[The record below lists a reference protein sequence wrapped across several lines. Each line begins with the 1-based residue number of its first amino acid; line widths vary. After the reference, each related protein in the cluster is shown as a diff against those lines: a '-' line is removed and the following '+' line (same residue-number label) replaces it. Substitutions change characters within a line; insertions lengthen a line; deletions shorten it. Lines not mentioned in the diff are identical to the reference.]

1 MMITEATQCNMVEQQ
16 IRPWNVHSPRLLEA
30 IGKLDRATFVPAD
43 QQALCCVDTEIMLQ
57 GNVKMLEPKV
67 SARLLQALELM
78 PDDRVL
84 LVGIGSGYTAA
95 LCSKMAY
102 RVDCIDDQQ
111 AALDSAAKKHMAL
124 GLKNMDYHQSSG
136 SSRAL
141 ENKEYDAILIREPR
155 STSPKEYFQYL
166 TSKGRCVALVGD
178 GYVMELMRYLRQ
190 GKDIVSESITD
201 ILKTRNQ
208 LATSEKEFVF

>member
-1 MMITEATQCNMVEQQ
+1 MNNIANINMVEQQ
-16 IRPWNVHSPRLLEA
+16 IRPWNVHSSRLLEV
-30 IGKLDRATFVPAD
+30 IIKLDRAQFVPAD
-43 QQALCCVDTEIMLQ
+43 RQALCYVDTEIMLQ

-67 SARLLQALELM
+67 SARLLQALELKA
-78 PDDRVL
+78 DDCVL

-111 AALDSAAKKHMAL
+111 AALDNATKKHAAL
-124 GLKNMDYHQSSG
+124 GLENIDYYQFSG
-136 SSRAL
+136 SSQAL

-155 STSPKEYFQYL
+155 PTSPDEYFQYL
-166 TSKGRCVALVGD
+166 SSNGRCVALVGH
-178 GYVMELMRYLRQ
+178 GYVMEMMRYLRQ
-190 GKDIVSESITD
+190 GEEIVSESITD

-208 LATSEKEFVF
+208 LATSEKAFVF